1 MKQQIDSL
9 HHQLEESEN
18 KKLKLET
25 DLKDSLNKIYDLREI
40 ITELESQIESKTKQE
55 AIFLSRIK
63 ELEAFIDT
71 QSNANDTLTHEVETL
86 KLNMDEQAF
95 LERIN
100 FLEGELKKLRP
111 SGEQSIVLETISDN
125 LRLIE
130 NTLDR
135 KTKFLESLHAD
146 VCSASCSSP
155 SEDISHQDSPI
166 KKLDSLPQEP
176 ASLPVDEVQRII
188 EKLAKHSRAEEAA
201 VKRIK
206 DLEMQIVSSRVNVS
220 VSKGNLFF
228 FYFFLNE

>member
-1 MKQQIDSL
+1 MKQQIDAL
-9 HHQLEESEN
+9 QLEIKEN
-18 KKLKLET
+18 DTKKLKLET

-55 AIFLSRIK
+55 TTFCDRIK
-63 ELEAFIDT
+63 ELEAYINA
-71 QSNANDTLTHEVETL
+71 QSHANDTLTHEIETL
-86 KLNMDEQAF
+86 KLNIDEQAF
-95 LERIN
+95 LERITY
-100 FLEGELKKLRP
+100 LEGELKKLRP
-111 SGEQSIVLETISDN
+111 SGEQSIVLETIADN

-206 DLEMQIVSSRVNVS
+206 DLEMQIVSSRVNIS
-220 VSKGNLFF
+220 VSTIQSCT
-228 FYFFLNE
+228 

>member
-1 MKQQIDSL
+1 MKQQIDAL
-9 HHQLEESEN
+9 QLEIKEN
-18 KKLKLET
+18 DTKKLKLET

-55 AIFLSRIK
+55 TIFCDRIK
-63 ELEAFIDT
+63 ELEAYINA
-71 QSNANDTLTHEVETL
+71 QSHANDTLTHEVETL

-95 LERIN
+95 LERITY
-100 FLEGELKKLRP
+100 LEGELKKLRP
-111 SGEQSIVLETISDN
+111 SGEQSIVLETIADN

-206 DLEMQIVSSRVNVS
+206 DLEMQIVSSRVNIS
-220 VSKGNLFF
+220 VSTIQSCT
-228 FYFFLNE
+228 